1 MAEERIQK
9 IMSEQ
14 GAGYAFG
21 ILIAAF
27 GVGCVIGGFLQD
39 SRGPRCAALWG
50 TALLCGGFFAAAVA
64 IRLWNKKEGIG
75 ALVLA
80 ALISF
85 SRLYLTV
92 HYPTDV
98 LASVVFGSAY
108 GGAAYLLMKKVLEK
122 PGRLRKVLVEGA
134 SYKTLWKK

>member
-1 MAEERIQK
+1 M
-9 IMSEQ
+9 
-14 GAGYAFG
+14 
-21 ILIAAF
+21 
-27 GVGCVIGGFLQD
+27 
-39 SRGPRCAALWG
+39 
-50 TALLCGGFFAAAVA
+50 
-64 IRLWNKKEGIG
+64 
-75 ALVLA
+75 LA

-122 PGRLRKVLVEGA
+122 PGSTAESAGGRRIV
-134 SYKTLWKK
+134 